1 MAGVRVG
8 LDRPRPRRRSG
19 PSAWLILG
27 VILGMIVLFVL
38 GFGIALILQGRTIT
52 PPTIAAAAST
62 APSTGPPLPCATTM
76 VTPAEVLPQAE
87 KVRINVYNATKRKGL
102 AAETALALKLSGFKI
117 LGVSNVPDGR
127 RLDNFAELR
136 HGAKGKK
143 AAELLRFYMPD
154 AILVQDTRGGKD
166 VDVVLGRE
174 FTVIADDAEVA
185 ASMAS
190 PSPSTSGPGCATGA
204 PSADPAAAVAPAPSL
219 TPPASSTV
227 ETPAAGSAVATP
239 AAS

>member
-8 LDRPRPRRRSG
+8 LDRPRPRRRGG
-19 PSAWLILG
+19 PSIGLIIG
-27 VILGMIVLFVL
+27 IIVGMVVLFVL
-38 GFGIALILQGRTIT
+38 GFCIALILQGRTIT
-52 PPTIAAAAST
+52 PPTIEAAASS
-62 APSTGPPLPCATTM
+62 APTTGPPLPCATTM

-87 KVRINVYNATKRKGL
+87 KVRVNVYNATKRKGL

-136 HGAKGKK
+136 HGPKGKK

-190 PSPSTSGPGCATGA
+190 PSPSTSGPGCALGD
-204 PSADPAAAVAPAPSL
+204 PSADAATAVAPAPSL
-219 TPPASSTV
+219 TPPASPMV
-227 ETPAAGSAVATP
+227 EVPAASGAATP
-239 AAS
+239 ASS